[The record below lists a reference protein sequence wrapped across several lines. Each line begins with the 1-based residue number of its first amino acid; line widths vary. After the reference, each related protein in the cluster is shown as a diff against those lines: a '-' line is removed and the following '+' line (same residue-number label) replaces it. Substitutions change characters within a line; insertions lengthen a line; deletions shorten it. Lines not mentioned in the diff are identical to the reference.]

1 MPDPI
6 TELDNYLAYVVLS
19 SVLTD
24 GDASRLQQRMVHKEA
39 LVTDL
44 GTGCGLFGSPLEAR
58 DPDTFTFT
66 AWLTDDVSAD
76 RVLSVLDEELDRLAV
91 QGPDAEELARVTA
104 RWAAGVHR
112 DNDRVISRTLVY
124 GVLELLHGKPELAAE
139 LPDRVAGVS
148 SEDVAAAAKALHPD
162 SRAVLLLKPGNGN
175 AAKENLAEFNPA
187 GGAA

>member
-1 MPDPI
+1 
-6 TELDNYLAYVVLS
+6 
-19 SVLTD
+19 
-24 GDASRLQQRMVHKEA
+24 MVHKEA

-76 RVLSVLDEELDRLAV
+76 RVLSVLDEELERIAV
-91 QGPDAEELARVTA
+91 QGPDAAELARVTA

-112 DNDRVISRTLVY
+112 DNDRVISRALVY
-124 GVLELLHGKPELAAE
+124 GVLELLHGRPELAVE
-139 LPDRVAGVS
+139 LPDRVARVT
-148 SEDVAAAAKALHPD
+148 SEDVSAAAKALRPD
-162 SRAVLLLKPGNGN
+162 SRAVLLLKPANDN
-175 AAKENLAEFNPA
+175 PTEANPA